1 MPSMIQT
8 FRRRLRDRLQSRKAT
23 RGLAAVEFAIVA
35 LPFMMMLFAL
45 VEIMM
50 IFFVQ
55 TTLEA
60 GVAEEARKIR
70 TGQAQSTTA
79 PISQSAFKAAVCG
92 RMYGLGDCTNRLF
105 VTVQANPTGP
115 LPDPWADGNLNSS
128 DEAYQ
133 PANPGE
139 LVVVR
144 AYYVWPLMT
153 PGLSDVFKTPLNSG
167 THASMISTF
176 GASNRILA
184 ASAAFQNEPFR

>member
-1 MPSMIQT
+1 
-8 FRRRLRDRLQSRKAT
+8 
-23 RGLAAVEFAIVA
+23 
-35 LPFMMMLFAL
+35 MMMLFAL

-70 TGQAQSTTA
+70 TGQAQSTTT
-79 PISQSAFKAAVCG
+79 PISQASFKTAVCG
-92 RMYGLGDCTNRLF
+92 RMYGLADCSTRLF
-105 VTVQANPTGP
+105 VTVQSNPVGA

-133 PANPGE
+133 PANPGD

-144 AYYVWPLMT
+144 AFYVWPLLT
-153 PGLSDVFKTPLNSG
+153 PGLTEVFRTPLNPG
-167 THASMISTF
+167 THAAMIGTF
-176 GASNRILA
+176 GANNRILA
-184 ASAAFQNEPFR
+184 AAAAFQNEPFR